1 MADFLVMV
9 DEQNRSVI
17 KQPASGFCVTM
28 LVMAATNPLFHFCI
42 KICAQY
48 QDYILRVSPVTHFA
62 NTCLGQSLHFLYAI
76 FRAIIQKGCQT
87 SPCS

>member
-1 MADFLVMV
+1 MPDFLFMA

-28 LVMAATNPLFHFCI
+28 LVMAAENPLSAFCI

-62 NTCLGQSLHFLYAI
+62 NTCLRQSLYFLYAI